1 MYQLEVILFSRSIAN
16 SVASST
22 LMVGVSEWGLK
33 TCEKVQEEYNQHS
46 WEPLKRHFK
55 NPNKA

>member
-1 MYQLEVILFSRSIAN
+1 
-16 SVASST
+16 
-22 LMVGVSEWGLK
+22 MVGVSEWGLK
-33 TCEKVQEEYNQHS
+33 TCEKVQDEYNQHS